1 MNNQIVR
8 FTVDLT
14 INAEKF
20 DKFESIV
27 QAMLA
32 ATRNEPGTLG
42 YDWCLSADR
51 TRCRLLETYA
61 DANAV
66 MAHMTGPA
74 VRELVPK
81 LLEVSSFSSFEVYG
95 DPGPEAAQVPARFK
109 AEIFE
114 LWQGLSR

>member
-74 VRELVPK
+74 VRELVTK
-81 LLEVSSFSSFEVYG
+81 LLEVSSVNSFEVYG
-95 DPGPEAAQVPARFK
+95 NPGPEAA
-109 AEIFE
+109 
-114 LWQGLSR
+114 